1 MENKVIGIEGMV
13 ASGKTS
19 ICKELTELL
28 KNSIFIDGGAI
39 YRGIVLAISKAK
51 QELESIDK
59 GKANLLKE
67 IMSSPE
73 KLANV
78 NAFKVMKM
86 LNIEFKIEN
95 KMTIVYINGKEITED
110 EIQTMENST
119 RVSEM
124 ASKVN
129 NNALYEFARNIIE
142 EYKKQANII
151 VSARDLVKIYPDMT
165 CHIFVTATLE
175 ERVNRRYAQYD
186 GKYSKEEI
194 TNIII
199 KRDEIH
205 KKAGYDKV
213 GNKNVDFDVTNYK
226 SAHEATVGLL
236 NKLIEENYLRRED
249 IIWENM

>member
-1 MENKVIGIEGMV
+1 MSNKVIGIEGMV
-13 ASGKTS
+13 AAGKTS
-19 ICKELTELL
+19 ICKELINIL

-39 YRGIVLAISKAK
+39 YRGIVLAISQAK
-51 QELESIDK
+51 KNIGNIDEK
-59 GKANLLKE
+59 KANLLKE
-67 IMSSPE
+67 IMSSPD

-78 NAFKVMKM
+78 NAFEVMKM

-95 KMTIVYINGKEITED
+95 KMTSIYINGKKITED

-119 RVSEM
+119 NVSEM

-142 EYKKQANII
+142 EYRKQANII

-165 CHIFVTATLE
+165 CHVFITADLE
-175 ERVNRRYAQYD
+175 ERVNRRYIQYE

-194 TNIII
+194 KNIII

-205 KKAGYDKV
+205 KNAGFDRV
-213 GNKNVDFDVTNYK
+213 GSNNVNFDVTNYK
-226 SAHEATVGLL
+226 DAHQSTAELV
-236 NKLIEENYLRRED
+236 NKLIEKEYLKKED